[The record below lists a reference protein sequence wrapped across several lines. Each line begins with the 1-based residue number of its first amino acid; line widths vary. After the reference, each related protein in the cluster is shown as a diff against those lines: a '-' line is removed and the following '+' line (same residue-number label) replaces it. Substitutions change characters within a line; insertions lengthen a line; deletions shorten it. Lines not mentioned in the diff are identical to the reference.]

1 MSALRSTAFN
11 VLFYGLT
18 ALLCIGLLWTLVL
31 PRQVMMAVIRQYLK
45 AVAWLER
52 NVLGLRYEVTGREHL
67 PDGPFILAAKHQSA
81 WETMKLHL
89 LLDDPAPVLK
99 RELLWI
105 PIWGWYAAKADV
117 IPVNRGA
124 RSKAIAGMIEAAERV
139 RDQGRPIVIFPQGT
153 RVAPGVWSPYRIG
166 VYALY
171 EALDLPVVPMALN
184 SGVFWGRK
192 AVRKRGG
199 KITVSFLP
207 PIPPRLGRSAFLSR
221 LESDLEAESDRLVRA
236 VGGPPTVRPENAPGM
251 GLPQPGR
258 PAG

>member
-31 PRQVMMAVIRQYLK
+31 PRKVMMVVIRRYLK
-45 AVAWLER
+45 TVAWLER
-52 NVLGLRYEVTGREHL
+52 HILGLSYTVTGREHL
-67 PDGPFILAAKHQSA
+67 PDGPFLLAAKHQSA

-99 RELLWI
+99 RELLWL
-105 PIWGWYAAKADV
+105 PIWGWYAAKASV

-124 RSKAIAGMIEAAERV
+124 RSKAIAGMIAAAKKV
-139 RDQGRPIVIFPQGT
+139 RAEGRPIVIFPQGT
-153 RVAPGVWSPYRIG
+153 RVAPGDWKPYRIG

-192 AVRKRGG
+192 AVTKRGG
-199 KITVSFLP
+199 AITVAFLP
-207 PIPPRLGRSAFLSR
+207 PIPPGLGRAAFLSR
-221 LESDLEAESDRLVRA
+221 LESELEAESDRLVRA
-236 VGGPPTVRPENAPGM
+236 VGGPATVRPEGAPGM
-251 GLPQPGR
+251 GIPQPGR